1 MGGLEIIGPAAGT
14 VVLAVTGCTAP
25 ILTLGEVFVEVVVEV
40 VGGAATAME
49 GLVSESCRESLER
62 SALVLDDC
70 LVCCGDDSTD
80 SVTTEEDPPWLLFDE
95 LGEASAFT
103 GTF

>member
-1 MGGLEIIGPAAGT
+1 MVPLPADFSVVRDICFGVTVVVGDTRSMGGLEIIGPAAGT

-49 GLVSESCRESLER
+49 GLVSESCRESLE
-62 SALVLDDC
+62 
-70 LVCCGDDSTD
+70 
-80 SVTTEEDPPWLLFDE
+80 
-95 LGEASAFT
+95 
-103 GTF
+103 